1 MLVNDDVDVVHVGPV
16 VLVARITVRVDV
28 VDGTVDV
35 TETLSVVAAVEVVVA
50 RGVELVTVTGVA
62 DVVTALVDEE

>member
-1 MLVNDDVDVVHVGPV
+1 MVHVGPV
-16 VLVARITVRVDV
+16 VLVAMITVRVDIV
-28 VDGTVDV
+28 AGSVDV

-62 DVVTALVDEE
+62 DVVRAFVDEE